1 MDMRQVIAK
10 AVYFMII
17 YCVWVNTY
25 AQQGIYYQ
33 RINQVFRADPLDT
46 AYWESWVNTYYER
59 QLGVGTQLVISG
71 MRESPGGYHYEFQH
85 VWNGYSIE
93 NSGIKLTLDKSGQ
106 AISTM
111 CDIQAVSG
119 EVVTRY
125 RWDSES
131 LVRRLEDYLRQDDIY
146 DFRVDTCYVKN
157 GEQVI
162 PAWKII
168 LMSHGSSGSEIV
180 YVDARNG
187 IEMKRID
194 RAMYYHAL
202 QDTKALARVFLPDPC
217 TRGRVRYG
225 ELFEDH
231 DDAHDPVFDDLMD
244 TVVLEDIY
252 WDGDT
257 FRLTGPY
264 VEIADIS
271 PRNISPAVSDNG
283 TFFFTRDNPGF
294 EDVMVY
300 YHIDRYQRYIQSLGF
315 TNLQNRP
322 MRVDPHGLGFSDQS
336 QFVPSGDQSYIRFG
350 EGGVDDAEDTDVIV
364 HEYVH
369 ALSYAASGNDQMS
382 CERRGLDEGIA
393 DYFAAGY
400 SKDIDEYDWENI
412 YNWDGHNPFYR
423 GRMVVSNERYPLA
436 SCSKI
441 ENVNDWGEIWASAA
455 MRIRNEIGNIPA
467 DRIFLQALYGNT
479 NSTGFRDA
487 ALLVLEADSLLYG
500 GQYHEWI
507 TFHFCQQG
515 ILEGAGCLSVGTGEV
530 TVLSDDQL
538 LIHTFAREG
547 AVGFTWNVYQGG
559 ASQIPELTLELF
571 NILGQR
577 KGRYR
582 LSAQNDWFEKI
593 FLPPG
598 IYAYH
603 IGLPDRPIK
612 SGKFFVPKP

>member
-1 MDMRQVIAK
+1 MKMHQVFDK
-10 AVYFMII
+10 AVCFMIVC
-17 YCVWVNTY
+17 CVWVN
-25 AQQGIYYQ
+25 AQAQNATHYE
-33 RINQVFRADPLDT
+33 RINQVFIADPLDT
-46 AYWESWVNTYYER
+46 AYWESWINTYYDR
-59 QLGVGTQLVISG
+59 RLGAGTQLVIAV

-85 VWNGYSIE
+85 VLNGYPIE
-93 NSGIKLTLDKSGQ
+93 NSGVKLTLNKSGK
-106 AISTM
+106 AISAM
-111 CDIQAVSG
+111 CDIQYVSG
-119 EVVTRY
+119 GVVSRY
-125 RWDSES
+125 RWDSE
-131 LVRRLEDYLRQDDIY
+131 RLATRIEDYIRQDGIY
-146 DFRVDTCYVKN
+146 DFTVDTCYIKS
-157 GEQVI
+157 GEEVI
-162 PAWKII
+162 PAWKIVF
-168 LMSHGSSGSEIV
+168 MSHGASGSEVV
-180 YVDARNG
+180 YVDASNG
-187 IEMKRID
+187 IEIKRMD

-231 DDAHDPVFDDLMD
+231 DDAHDPVFDNLMD
-244 TVVLEDIY
+244 TVILEDIY

-257 FRLTGPY
+257 FRLKGPY

-271 PRNISPAVSDNG
+271 PRNILPAVSDNG
-283 TFFFTRDNPGF
+283 TFFFTRDDPGF
-294 EDVMVY
+294 EDVMAY

-322 MRVDPHGLGFSDQS
+322 IRVDPHGLGFSDQS
-336 QFVPSGDQSYIRFG
+336 QFVPLGVDSHIRYG
-350 EGGVDDAEDTDVIV
+350 EGGVDDAEDTDVII

-412 YNWDGHNPFYR
+412 YNWDGHNPFYS

-441 ENVNDWGEIWASAA
+441 ENVNNWGEVWASAA
-455 MRIRNEIGNIPA
+455 MRIRNEIGNFPA

-479 NSTGFRDA
+479 NSTNFRDA

-515 ILEGAGCLSVGTGEV
+515 ILEGAGCLSVGTREITMLGH
-530 TVLSDDQL
+530 DQL
-538 LIHTFAREG
+538 LIHTFSREG
-547 AVGFTWNVYQGG
+547 AVGFTWNDSKQG
-559 ASQIPELTLELF
+559 SSSTRELTLELY
-571 NILGQR
+571 NMLGQQ
-577 KGRYR
+577 KGRYS
-582 LSAQNDWFEKI
+582 LSARNDWFKKI

-603 IGLPDRPIK
+603 ISLPDRQIK
-612 SGKFFVPKP
+612 SGKFFVPKL